1 MSAVFPSLGSASKTG
16 SGSFQTTLIL
26 AFFFF
31 FKVDLFWN
39 FLFSILRIE
48 PRTSSLLGRHSMDVL
63 HG

>member
-31 FKVDLFWN
+31 LSGS
-39 FLFSILRIE
+39 FLEFSFFNIE
-48 PRTSSLLGRHSMDVL
+48 D
-63 HG
+63 